1 MGSTASSTALLQYEI
16 DVPLTELARK
26 HGIDNA
32 GLAYRACA
40 QALEQL
46 DAVCTEVGDCGY
58 ARARTRNVASKPRH
72 VGRLQEEA
80 KAALALPLNGWMADG
95 SGRCSASARREGS

>member
-1 MGSTASSTALLQYEI
+1 MVSTASSTALLQYEI
-16 DVPLTELARK
+16 DVPLLKLART
-26 HGIDNA
+26 HGSEDA
-32 GLAYRACA
+32 SLAYRACA

-58 ARARTRNVASKPRH
+58 ARARTRFVASKPRH

>member
-1 MGSTASSTALLQYEI
+1 MVSTASSTALLQYEI
-16 DVPLTELARK
+16 DVPLLKLART
-26 HGIDNA
+26 HGSEDA
-32 GLAYRACA
+32 SLAYRACA

-58 ARARTRNVASKPRH
+58 ARARTLYVASKPRH